1 MAIEWILIGLIG
13 FGTGICGVLIGAG
26 GGFIL
31 SPILLLYFGMPA
43 ETVVG
48 TVYALLAVN
57 SLSGGFTFLRMKV
70 VDVRS
75 AILFGIAAL
84 PGSIGAPFILKEV
97 IKDSPSIFYILF
109 GLILLGL
116 AVRLLTQRDLPED
129 TQNSDGNSIEKAH
142 KKWTYYLSANQAGK
156 IMITGNASRSII
168 SGTGQVFRYN
178 FNEYMT
184 IGFNFLLGFVSSF
197 FGIGGGF
204 LRTPILVYGFR
215 FPVQIA
221 VATSICAMMI
231 YATAGASVYALL
243 GDVEWFPT
251 WVAGGIGLILGGQIG
266 ARLTEKIKGPWIMRV
281 LTAIVFILGIQLIF
295 LEGFGINLSSLGM

>member
-1 MAIEWILIGLIG
+1 MAIEWILLGLIG

-43 ETVVG
+43 ESVVG
-48 TVYALLAVN
+48 TVYALLAIN
-57 SLSGGFTFLRMKV
+57 SLSGGLTFLRMKV

-75 AILFGIAAL
+75 AILFGVAAL
-84 PGSIGAPFILKEV
+84 PGSIGAPFILKEI

-109 GLILLGL
+109 GLVLVGL
-116 AVRLLTQRDLPED
+116 AARLLTQKELPED
-129 TQNSDGNSIEKAH
+129 VHILDENHALGGHN
-142 KKWTYYLSANQAGK
+142 KWKYYLSANQTGK
-156 IMITGNASRSII
+156 LMLTRNASRSIT
-168 SGTGQVFRYN
+168 SGTGHIFRYS

-184 IGFNFLLGFVSSF
+184 IGFNILLGFVSSF

-215 FPVQIA
+215 FPVQVA

-231 YATAGASVYALL
+231 YATAGAGVYALL
-243 GDVEWFPT
+243 GDVIWFPT
-251 WVAGGIGLILGGQIG
+251 WLIGGIGLILGGQIG
-266 ARLTEKIKGPWIMRV
+266 ARLTDKIKGPWIMRL
-281 LTAIVFILGIQLIF
+281 LTVIVFILGIQLIF
-295 LEGFGINLSSLGM
+295 MEGFGLDLSSLRM